1 MAEKFLFISES
12 AIEGYQNQIPD
23 AGRDSTFLQKPFIK
37 AACEVFSPTSTT
49 HASRENMTTAVQNT
63 VQITCA
69 AFIDTGNTNE
79 LCGIVEGTCKVHEQ
93 ISDRAMEFDKV
104 LTTLNDSGG
113 CR

>member
-1 MAEKFLFISES
+1 MLGVVNI
-12 AIEGYQNQIPD
+12 
-23 AGRDSTFLQKPFIK
+23 GREIFLQKPFIK

-93 ISDRAMEFDKV
+93 ISNRAMEFDKV

>member
-12 AIEGYQNQIPD
+12 AIEGYQSQIPD
-23 AGRDSTFLQKPFIK
+23 AERNSTFLQKLFIK
-37 AACEVFSPTSTT
+37 PAYEVFLPTNTT
-49 HASRENMTTAVQNT
+49 HASRENMATAVHNT

-69 AFIDTGNTNE
+69 AFIDIGYTNE

-93 ISDRAMEFDKV
+93 FSNRAMEFNKV
-104 LTTLNDSGG
+104 LTTLNVSGG